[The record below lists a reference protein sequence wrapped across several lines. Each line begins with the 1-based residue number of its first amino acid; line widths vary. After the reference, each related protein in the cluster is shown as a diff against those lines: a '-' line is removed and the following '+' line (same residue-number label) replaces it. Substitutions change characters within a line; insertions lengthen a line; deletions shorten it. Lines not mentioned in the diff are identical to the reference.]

1 MRILVWGLG
10 YVGTVSAACFARLGH
25 DVVGIDS
32 NRTKVAAIN
41 RGDCAIKE
49 PGLPELIQE
58 AVRAGTLRATVNGTD
73 CVTQTDISLICVGTP
88 SNADGS
94 PLLGYIEA
102 VCRDIGR
109 GLKAISHYHVVCLRS
124 TVFPGTSR
132 SLLVQILEEESG
144 KKAGEDFG
152 LVMNPEFLRESCAV
166 NDFNSPPY
174 TIVGELNQRSG
185 EVLDVLYQSI
195 SAPIKHVTLEEAEFL
210 KITNNV
216 FHAMKVGFAN
226 EIGRVCEGL
235 DIDSH
240 MLMKLVCS
248 DTKLNISSAYL
259 MPGFAFGGSCL
270 PKDLRSL
277 TYNARRLGVE
287 VPILEAIL
295 PSNAVQVNVARI
307 QLQEF
312 GAKRVGILG
321 LSFKSGTDDLRESP
335 IITLIRDLWQD
346 GVNVLVYDPDVN
358 LQEMLGANLEYLE
371 RQLPQIKQ
379 ILCDRAEDLVRQSDV
394 LVVSQK
400 RPEFIDLL
408 GNVDSSVMVFD
419 LVRLAEQPHSLG
431 LTKYKG
437 ISW

>member
-32 NRTKVAAIN
+32 NLTKVEAIN

-49 PGLPELIQE
+49 PGLPELIKQ
-58 AVRAGTLRATVNGTD
+58 AVQSGTLRATTNGTD
-73 CVTQTDISLICVGTP
+73 CIAQADISLICVGTP
-88 SNADGS
+88 SSADGS
-94 PLLGYIEA
+94 PLLGYVEA
-102 VCRDIGR
+102 VTHDISR
-109 GLKAISHYHVVCLRS
+109 GLKGVSHYHVVCLRS

-132 SLLVQILEEESG
+132 NLLARILEEDSG

-174 TIVGELNQRSG
+174 TIVGELNERSG
-185 EVLDVLYQSI
+185 EAMDRLYQGI
-195 SAPIKHVTLEEAEFL
+195 EAPIKHVALEEAEFL

-216 FHAMKVGFAN
+216 FHALKVGFAN
-226 EIGRVCEGL
+226 EIGRVCDSLGM
-235 DIDSH
+235 DSH
-240 MLMKLVCS
+240 LLMKLVCS
-248 DTKLNISSAYL
+248 DTKLNISPAYL

-287 VPILEAIL
+287 VPILESIL
-295 PSNAVQVNVARI
+295 PSNAQQVNLARI
-307 QLQEF
+307 KLQEI
-312 GAKRVGILG
+312 GAKKVGILG

-335 IITLIRDLWQD
+335 IINLIRDLWQD
-346 GVNVLVYDPDVN
+346 GVDVFVYDPDVN

-371 RQLPQIKQ
+371 RQLPQIKT
-379 ILCDRAEDLVRQSDV
+379 ILCDRAEEVLSQSDV

-400 RPEFIDLL
+400 RPEFLDLL
-408 GNVDSSVMVFD
+408 RNVNPSVMVLD
-419 LVRLAEQPHSLG
+419 LVRLSDRPESLG
-431 LTKYKG
+431 FAKYKG
-437 ISW
+437 MSW